1 MRLRGDQT
9 VNHVEI
15 KRPEGRHYTPE
26 DPEMV
31 FTVRNSMRKG
41 YVFTSVCHSVHKGAC
56 VAGGTH
62 GRGGVVGGM
71 HSRGHAWQGTMCNR
85 GVCGRGHAWQ
95 QAVCSEVVHGGEAC
109 VAGGCMAGVHARG
122 CVVEMVRIL
131 LVFEIFLVFLEAPAK
146 TLM

>member
-1 MRLRGDQT
+1 M
-9 VNHVEI
+9 
-15 KRPEGRHYTPE
+15 
-26 DPEMV
+26 
-31 FTVRNSMRKG
+31 
-41 YVFTSVCHSVHKGAC
+41 
-56 VAGGTH
+56 AGGTH

-109 VAGGCMAGVHARG
+109 VAGGCMAGVDARG

-131 LVFEIFLVFLEAPAK
+131 LVFEIFLVFLEATAK
-146 TLM
+146 TLSIKFKSFFFLAYSKAHVFRAQRIYCYI